1 MVTRHASP
9 PSLIGQA
16 VGITDAVHLP
26 PSSGRYGATRKGRC
40 SRCVAATSTL
50 GWHDSIRLYKGS
62 VKPRAR
68 MERGRRSSTE
78 AHGCNR
84 GLHFCGP
91 PFIEQQHSATSRHLA
106 LRTIAKSSVEAG
118 PYSGRRLRRACSRPR
133 PSGRPGPPPPRLEA
147 HLWAQRRKRVLRRSP
162 GTPSHRRQLALRP
175 HEATARSPRRSSWP

>member
-1 MVTRHASP
+1 MPRRRR
-9 PSLIGQA
+9 
-16 VGITDAVHLP
+16 
-26 PSSGRYGATRKGRC
+26 SSGRRSASPTRSISRPRQERMALLKRAT
-40 SRCVAATSTL
+40 AAAAQLRLPRWAGMIPSAST
-50 GWHDSIRLYKGS
+50 KGS
-62 VKPRAR
+62 VEPRAR

-106 LRTIAKSSVEAG
+106 LRTATSSVEAS

-162 GTPSHRRQLALRP
+162 GTPSHCRQLALRP